1 MSDDNVQ
8 FVNQTQQV
16 VNQTQQ
22 ASRLA
27 LETITGVAET
37 QFTIAQR
44 LGGIQQSF
52 FNQAIEAANDQL
64 QLISRVKEPREYA
77 SAQAE
82 LVKSHGQRYID
93 TVKEAINIVADA
105 WQEYGDRLDEGVHAV
120 ANRTQ
125 RTSSYRRAA

>member
-8 FVNQTQQV
+8 FVNQA
-16 VNQTQQ
+16 QQ
-22 ASRLA
+22 ASRSA
-27 LETITGVAET
+27 LETIYGVAET

-52 FNQAIEAANDQL
+52 FDQAIEAANDQL

-105 WQEYGDRLDEGVHAV
+105 WQEYGDRLDEGVRAV